1 MQDLNDFLELEIYPA
16 VFNRLDQLLP
26 EFDLQYKRRYWQSAK
41 NNLLKTDGTEA
52 STGASVYIYENR
64 PGILKSYKASSP
76 SRNLVHYI
84 AERDAKTWIE
94 SVKYIANFSGIHI
107 PNNIFS
113 ETPEVKEAAKKREKT
128 RTVWQELERYFHYL
142 LIHDDDASTHRS
154 YLEKERG
161 FDENDIEQTGFGYF
175 PGKKRTIAY
184 LDKNGFEKTHVEQ
197 VINTFTAN
205 DKFNLC
211 IPVADKVGRTSGF
224 ILRNIDPLA
233 KGDRYR
239 YTEGF
244 EKSKQLFNHTAST
257 YNRHS
262 PLILVEGQIDSKLIE
277 SRELGRAASINGSD
291 LSDAQIELIF
301 NSQEKTIIL
310 AFDGD
315 EAGKKATANAIDK
328 LLLHNS
334 SESLSVLIAQLPN
347 QHKDPNDLLL
357 AEGTEGL
364 KKVFDEALPLPI
376 WLNFH
381 LINKIAGKD
390 AKYLTTLQE
399 EQYLQSVAKY
409 ASLIKNP
416 LAKGRFVDV
425 FMNSHGDNSNISRLT
440 LEEAAAK
447 LRYDQQV
454 EAETKALQRATLEA
468 NKILRAGNLLE
479 AKTFLEKHL
488 NKFTSAEIKDKVR
501 PYSYNEFVEET
512 ASEPD
517 DLKSGIDSLDK
528 IIRIPQS
535 AITLI
540 AARPSHGK
548 TSLMLNMFY
557 NMIGLYPEKQFY
569 FFTYEEPAKYLLLKI
584 LNRMLFDEFAYAT
597 DLSFL
602 RNYQAGKMDFKKEIE
617 EAKNKLNTLIT
628 SKRLNI
634 FSFNLNDIELA
645 EAIKAQ
651 YIKGKTGAVFIDYIQ
666 KIPVNQSVK
675 GYEVIKQIS
684 NTILNKIAV
693 PMQIPVI
700 LGAQFNREARASR
713 IGELHADMLREGGD
727 LEQDANTILGLLNYN
742 FTEDKGD
749 EQGNEYLRGKVAQ
762 LDVKSLKY
770 RNGTPGEIAH
780 LKLHGQHHFISS
792 KEIDKDYLNYLK
804 ME

>member
-41 NNLLKTDGTEA
+41 NNMLKTDSTEG
-52 STGASVYIYENR
+52 SSGASVYVYENR

-76 SRNLVHYI
+76 NRNLVNYLADRNGH
-84 AERDAKTWIE
+84 TWIE
-94 SVKYIANFSGIHI
+94 SVRFLSDFSGIGI
-107 PNNIFS
+107 PTNIFA
-113 ETPEVKEAAKKREKT
+113 ETAEIREVAKKREKY
-128 RTVWQELERYFHYL
+128 RTVWQELERYFQYL
-142 LIHDDDASTHRS
+142 LQHDDTASEHRK
-154 YLEKERG
+154 YLQNARG
-161 FDENDIEQTGFGYF
+161 FTEDDIDHSGIGFY
-175 PGKKRTIAY
+175 PGKQRSIAY
-184 LDKNGFEKTHVEQ
+184 LKGHDFEEDD
-197 VINTFTAN
+197 IENILNTFTA
-205 DKFNLC
+205 DERFNLC
-211 IPVADKVGRTSGF
+211 IPVSDKIGRTSGF
-224 ILRNIDPLA
+224 ILRNIDPKA

-244 EKSKQLFNHTAST
+244 EKSKQLFNHTST
-257 YNRHS
+257 ALKHSS

-277 SRELGRAASINGSD
+277 SRNLGRAASINGSD
-291 LSDAQIELIF
+291 LSEAQIEILF
-301 NSQEKTIIL
+301 ESGEKTLVL

-315 EAGKKATANAIDK
+315 EAGKMATAKAIDK
-328 LLLHNS
+328 LLLHAK
-334 SESLSVLIAQLPN
+334 SEEITILIAQLPPDY
-347 QHKDPNDLLL
+347 KDPNDLLL
-357 AEGTEGL
+357 AQGDSAL
-364 KKVFDEALPLPI
+364 QKILDESASLPI
-376 WLNFH
+376 WLNWH
-381 LINKIAGKD
+381 IIENIAGTN
-390 AKYLTTLQE
+390 AQFLTAIQE
-399 EQYLQSVAKY
+399 EKYIASVAKY
-409 ASLIKNP
+409 AALIKNQ
-416 LAKGRFVDV
+416 LSRGRFVDV
-425 FMNSHGDNSNISRLT
+425 FMKSHGDNSNISRQT

-454 EAETKALQRATLEA
+454 EEETKALQKATLEA
-468 NKILRAGNLLE
+468 NKILRTGNLLG
-479 AKTFLEKHL
+479 AKTYLEKHL
-488 NKFTSAEIKDKVR
+488 SKFTSAEIKDRVK
-501 PYSYNEFVEET
+501 PYSFSEFLEET

-517 DLKSGIDSLDK
+517 DLKSGIDALDD

-557 NMIGLYPEKQFY
+557 NMIELYPEKQFY

-584 LNRMLFDEFAYAT
+584 LNRMLFEEFAYAT

-602 RNYQAGKMDFKKEIE
+602 RNYQAGKKDFKKEIE
-617 EAKNKLNTLIT
+617 EAKKKLNNLIST
-628 SKRLNI
+628 KRLNI
-634 FSFNLNDIELA
+634 FSFNLNDAELA

-651 YIKGKTGAVFIDYIQ
+651 YTKGKTGAVFIDYIQ

-713 IGELHADMLREGGD
+713 IGDLHADMLREGGD
-727 LEQDANTILGLLNYN
+727 LEQDANTVLGLLNYN

-749 EQGNEYLRGKVAQ
+749 DNGDEFLKGKVAQ

-770 RNGTPGEIAH
+770 RNGTPGEVAH
-780 LKLHGQHHFISS
+780 LKLHGQHHFVTS
-792 KEIDKDYLNYLK
+792 KESNNDYLNYLRV
-804 ME
+804 E